1 VEGEQMLAIM
11 AGAKTW
17 GCRPS
22 SLLAIEDPVLA
33 LMVDLAAT
41 RRAMEMAS
49 GEESGPVERIE
60 L

>member
-1 VEGEQMLAIM
+1 MLAIM

>member
-1 VEGEQMLAIM
+1 MVA
-11 AGAKTW
+11 AKTW

-22 SLLAIEDPVLA
+22 ALLAIEDPVLA

-41 RRAMEMAS
+41 LRAREIA
-49 GEESGPVERIE
+49 EQAESGPVDRVC